1 VRVSVTELDSFRR
14 WQGDEEADLE
24 TLLRQ
29 LRKQEPPSRAMLA
42 GIALHKALEQAEP
55 GDVLAFNQDG
65 FRFKFVTNIELALT
79 EFREIKAEK
88 VYIVDGYPVT
98 VVGKIDHMQGKRIDD
113 HKSTARFDAE
123 RFLDSY
129 QWRYYLDIFGAD
141 VFQWNVFEMAEDDP
155 EEFTVFAFHPLRQ
168 YRYAAMHEDCL
179 ALLRA
184 FLSFAR
190 AHLPERFE
198 QAVAA

>member
-1 VRVSVTELDSFRR
+1 MRVSVTELDNFRR

-88 VYIVDGYPVT
+88 VYTVDGYPVT

-113 HKSTARFDAE
+113 HKSTGRFDAE

-155 EEFTVFAFHPLRQ
+155 DEFTVFAFHPMRQ